1 MKKLLYISVF
11 LMFLASCTGDKEVR
25 AVPMVVENALLSQGG
40 EVIYNLQGQRIIGLQ
55 KGLNI
60 VDGKKIMV
68 R

>member
-1 MKKLLYISVF
+1 
-11 LMFLASCTGDKEVR
+11 
-25 AVPMVVENALLSQGG
+25 MVVENAPLFQGG
-40 EVIYNLQGQRIIGLQ
+40 EVIYNLQGQRINGLQ